1 MPETNSLLF
10 VLTSA
15 PHGRINAQEGL
26 DALLMGSAFADCSA
40 LFLGDGV
47 LQLID
52 KQDTTRSNQ
61 KNFSL
66 TFGALVDYG
75 VNNIFCSETQLKAFG
90 LDISDLVIEVTPLS
104 NEQVCSLLS
113 ADNVILNF

>member
-1 MPETNSLLF
+1 VPEAKSLLF

-40 LFLGDGV
+40 LFLGDGI

-52 KQDTTRSNQ
+52 
-61 KNFSL
+61 
-66 TFGALVDYG
+66 
-75 VNNIFCSETQLKAFG
+75 
-90 LDISDLVIEVTPLS
+90 
-104 NEQVCSLLS
+104 
-113 ADNVILNF
+113 

>member
-1 MPETNSLLF
+1 MPDAKSLLF

-40 LFLGDGV
+40 LFLGDGI

-52 KQDTTRSNQ
+52 GQDTTRNNQ
-61 KNFSL
+61 KNFSR
-66 TFGALVDYG
+66 TFGALIDYG
-75 VNNIFCSETQLKAFG
+75 VNKIFCSETQLTAFG
-90 LDISDLVIEVTPLS
+90 LDIPDLVIEVTPLS
-104 NEQVCSLLS
+104 DEQVSSLLC

>member
-1 MPETNSLLF
+1 MPEAKSLLF

-15 PHGRINAQEGL
+15 PHGRVNAQEGL

-40 LFLGDGV
+40 LFLGDGI
-47 LQLID
+47 LQLIAG
-52 KQDTTRSNQ
+52 QDTTRSNQ
-61 KNFSL
+61 KNFSR
-66 TFGALVDYG
+66 TFGALSDYG
-75 VNNIFCSETQLKAFG
+75 VDKIFCSETQLDDFG

-104 NEQVCSLLS
+104 NKQVRSLLS

>member
-1 MPETNSLLF
+1 VPEAKSLLF

-40 LFLGDGV
+40 LFLGDGI
-47 LQLID
+47 LQLVD

-61 KNFSL
+61 KNFSR

-75 VNNIFCSETQLKAFG
+75 VNKIFCSKAQLTAFG
-90 LDISDLVIEVTPLS
+90 LDGPDLVIAVTPLS
-104 NEQVCSLLS
+104 DEQVCSLLS
-113 ADNVILNF
+113 ADNLILNF

>member
-1 MPETNSLLF
+1 VPEAKSLLF

-40 LFLGDGV
+40 LFLGEGI
-47 LQLID
+47 LQLING
-52 KQDTTRSNQ
+52 QDTTGSHQ
-61 KNFSL
+61 KNFSR
-66 TFGALVDYG
+66 TFGALEDYG
-75 VNNIFCSETQLKAFG
+75 VNKIFCSETHLDAFG
-90 LDISDLVIEVTPLS
+90 LATSDLVIEVTPLS